1 MICDILHDFDP
12 ASLWLDFIPVTNFL
26 KHKFDNNHIPSQI
39 MEDSLHGILFLLHLF
54 LNPLLIAFETQEN
67 TFIISPV
74 VWKIHYITIIAQI
87 KQFLT

>member
-1 MICDILHDFDP
+1 M
-12 ASLWLDFIPVTNFL
+12 
-26 KHKFDNNHIPSQI
+26 PSQI
-39 MEDSLHGILFLLHLF
+39 MEDSLHSILFLLHLF